1 MRNKKIWIFNATN
14 EFVGNPKWLFIYVNK
29 FRKDIDAYW
38 MCDDVNVVNHIRE
51 LGFNAELYSSEKA
64 EKIKSVAGVL

>member
-1 MRNKKIWIFNATN
+1 
-14 EFVGNPKWLFIYVNK
+14 
-29 FRKDIDAYW
+29 

-64 EKIKSVAGVL
+64 EKIKSVAGFCSTSS